1 MRRFH
6 EFGGH
11 AIKWRL
17 KWGKT
22 GMSATTLEKP
32 IIEPVRMERMPEPC
46 VMVIFGASG
55 DLTKRKLLPAVYT
68 LFKERLVP
76 ANFSVVGFSRS
87 DMTDEDFR
95 SRMREAAEEF
105 AGPVDSA
112 AWNKFAEGIRYI
124 SAHPHDPGEYGKL
137 SDVLAQFDRERGTGG
152 NRVFYLAVPPSSF
165 QPIVRN
171 LQSAGLEKSEHGWA
185 RVIIE
190 KPFGHDLESARQLNR
205 ELNKVFRED
214 QIYRIDHYLGKET
227 VQNLLV
233 FRFANGIFEPIWN
246 RRYID
251 NVQITASET
260 LGVENRAA
268 YYEEAG
274 ALRDMVQNHV
284 LQLLSMTA
292 MEPPASFDASSVRAE
307 KLKVLLAIH
316 PLCGGDAPR
325 CAVRGQ
331 YGPGRIGDKS
341 VIGYRQEPGV
351 APNSTTETYAALKL
365 QIENWRWA
373 DVPFYLRAGK
383 RMAKQVT
390 EIGVQFKQP
399 PLRLFE
405 GTRAISPNMIVL
417 RIQPEE
423 GITLRFSAKQPGPAT
438 HVRDVNMDF
447 RYSTA
452 FGMASANAYER
463 LLLDCMLGDPTL
475 FASDGFVEQGW
486 ALLTPILEAWKENS
500 PADFPNYAA
509 GTWGPD
515 AANKL
520 MDYGQ
525 SWRVPGQCEPAE
537 SLRFE

>member
-1 MRRFH
+1 
-6 EFGGH
+6 
-11 AIKWRL
+11 
-17 KWGKT
+17 
-22 GMSATTLEKP
+22 MSATTLEKP
-32 IIEPVRMERMPEPC
+32 LIEPVRMERTPEPC

-68 LFKERLVP
+68 LFQEHLVP
-76 ANFSVVGFSRS
+76 QNFSVVGFSRS
-87 DMTDEDFR
+87 EMSDDEFR
-95 SRMREAAEEF
+95 SRMRDAAEEF
-105 AGPVDSA
+105 SGPIDGET
-112 AWNKFAEGIRYI
+112 WNKFAQGVRYI
-124 SAHPHDPGEYGKL
+124 SAHPHNPDEYKKL
-137 SDVLAQFDRERGTGG
+137 ASVLEQLDRERGTGG
-152 NRVFYLAVPPSSF
+152 NRVYYLAVPPSSF
-165 QPIVRN
+165 LPIVRN
-171 LQSAGLEKSEHGWA
+171 LQSAGLEKSERGWA

-205 ELNKVFRED
+205 ELNKVFREE
-214 QIYRIDHYLGKET
+214 QVYRIDHYLGKET

-246 RRYID
+246 RRYVD
-251 NVQITASET
+251 NVQITAAET
-260 LGVENRAA
+260 LGVENRAS

-284 LQLLSMTA
+284 LQVLSMTA
-292 MEPPASFDASSVRAE
+292 MEPPVSFDASSVRAE
-307 KLKVLLAIH
+307 KLKVLRAIH

-331 YGPGRIGDKS
+331 YGPGRIGEEK
-341 VIGYRQEPGV
+341 VVGYRQEPGV
-351 APNSTTETYAALKL
+351 APDSTTETFAALKL

-383 RMAKQVT
+383 RLAKQAT
-390 EIGVQFKQP
+390 EIAVQFKQP

-405 GTRAISPNMIVL
+405 GTRSIPPNLIIL

-438 HVRDVNMDF
+438 HVRDVQMDF

-486 ALLTPILEAWKENS
+486 SLLTPILETWKSNP
-500 PADFPNYAA
+500 PADFPNYPA
-509 GTWGPD
+509 GSWGPD
-515 AANKL
+515 AADKL

-525 SWRVPGQCEPAE
+525 SWRIPGQSEAAAGPR
-537 SLRFE
+537 LG

>member
-1 MRRFH
+1 
-6 EFGGH
+6 
-11 AIKWRL
+11 
-17 KWGKT
+17 
-22 GMSATTLEKP
+22 MSATTLEKP
-32 IIEPVRMERMPEPC
+32 LTDPVRLERTPDPC
-46 VMVIFGASG
+46 AMVIFGASG

-68 LFKERLVP
+68 LFKEHLVP
-76 ANFSVVGFSRS
+76 PNFSVVGFSRS
-87 DMTDEDFR
+87 PMSDDEFR
-95 SRMREAAEEF
+95 SKMREGVEEF
-105 AGPVDSA
+105 GGPVDTA
-112 AWNKFAEGIRYI
+112 TWQKFAAGLHYI
-124 SAHPHDPGEYGKL
+124 SAHPHHPEEYAKL
-137 SDVLAQFDRERGTGG
+137 TAVLSELDREHGTGG
-152 NRVFYLAVPPSSF
+152 NRVYYLAVPPSSF

-171 LQSAGLEKSEHGWA
+171 LQAAGLAQSEQGWA
-185 RVIIE
+185 RLIIE
-190 KPFGHDLESARQLNR
+190 KPFGHDLESAKALNC
-205 ELNKVFRED
+205 ELGKVFREE

-246 RRYID
+246 RRYVD
-251 NVQITASET
+251 NVQITAAET
-260 LGVENRAA
+260 LGVENRAS

-284 LQLLSMTA
+284 LQLLAMTA
-292 MEPPASFDASSVRAE
+292 MEPPVSFDADAVRAE
-307 KLKVLLAIH
+307 KLKVLRAIR
-316 PLCGGDAPR
+316 PLCGGDAAH

-331 YGPGRIGDKS
+331 YGAGRVEGQR
-341 VIGYRQEPGV
+341 VVGYRQEPGV
-351 APNSTTETYAALKL
+351 DPNSSTETFAALKL

-390 EIGVQFKQP
+390 EIAVRFKQP

-405 GTRAISPNMIVL
+405 GTRAIAPNLIIM
-417 RIQPEE
+417 RIQPDE

-438 HVRDVNMDF
+438 RVRDVNMEF

-486 ALLTPILEAWKENS
+486 SLLTPILDAWKSNA
-500 PADFPNYAA
+500 PTDFPNYAA

-515 AANKL
+515 AADKL

-525 SWRVPGQCEPAE
+525 SWRTPGQSHAAASPR
-537 SLRFE
+537 LD

>member
-1 MRRFH
+1 MRH
-6 EFGGH
+6 EFGEH
-11 AIKWRL
+11 AVKAAPE
-17 KWGKT
+17 KGEEA
-22 GMSATTLEKP
+22 GMSTTTLEKP
-32 IIEPVRMERMPEPC
+32 LIEPVRLEHTPDPC

-68 LFKERLVP
+68 LFRERLVSP
-76 ANFSVVGFSRS
+76 NFSVVGFSRTEMS
-87 DMTDEDFR
+87 DDDFR

-105 AGPVDSA
+105 GGPVDTST
-112 AWNKFAEGIRYI
+112 WSKFAQGLRYI
-124 SAHPHDPGEYGKL
+124 SGQPHHPEEYKKL
-137 SDVLAQFDRERGTGG
+137 AAALEQLDRERGTGG
-152 NRVFYLAVPPSSF
+152 NRVYYLAVPPSSF
-165 QPIVRN
+165 SPIVRN
-171 LQSAGLEKSEHGWA
+171 LQSAGLEHAEHGWA

-190 KPFGHDLESARQLNR
+190 KPFGHDLESAKALNR
-205 ELNKVFRED
+205 ELTEVFREE

-246 RRYID
+246 RRYVD
-251 NVQITASET
+251 NVQITAAET

-292 MEPPASFDASSVRAE
+292 MEPPVSFDAQAVRGE
-307 KLKVLLAIH
+307 KLKVLRAIH
-316 PLCGGDAPR
+316 PLCGGDAPH

-331 YGPGRIGDKS
+331 YGPGRTGGQK

-351 APNSTTETYAALKL
+351 NPHSNTETYAALKF

-390 EIGVQFKQP
+390 EIAVQFKQP

-405 GTRAISPNMIVL
+405 GSRALSPNMIVI
-417 RIQPEE
+417 RIQPDE

-438 HVRDVNMDF
+438 HVRDVKMDF

-486 ALLTPILEAWKENS
+486 SLLTPILEAWKSN
-500 PADFPNYAA
+500 PATDFPNYAA
-509 GTWGPD
+509 GSWGAD
-515 AANKL
+515 AADKL

-525 SWRVPGQCEPAE
+525 SWRTPGQSEAGAGPRLE
-537 SLRFE
+537 